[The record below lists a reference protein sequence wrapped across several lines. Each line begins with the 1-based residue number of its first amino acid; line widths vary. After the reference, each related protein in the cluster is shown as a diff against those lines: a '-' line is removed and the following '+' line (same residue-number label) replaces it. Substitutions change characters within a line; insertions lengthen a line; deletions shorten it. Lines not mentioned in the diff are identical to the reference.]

1 MSGVTQ
7 VQIHYVRD
15 ILNHRLRFG
24 TPEEK
29 LKLDKYRTIALFKPA
44 MTFGYIRWRGNK
56 YGTQDWR
63 VYVLQ
68 TCVQGQMTKVPG
80 IEPAAKVLL
89 AIHGIERV
97 KRCLKIIDSLEK
109 SSKGGLKSVP
119 TSYWLRVQTSILN
132 RTPLRAMP
140 QHYLKHEPSHVS

>member
-7 VQIHYVRD
+7 VQLHYVKD
-15 ILNHRLRFG
+15 IFNHRLRFG
-24 TPEEK
+24 TPDETI
-29 LKLDKYRTIALFKPA
+29 KLDKYRRLALFKPA

-68 TCVQGQMTKVPG
+68 TGAQGTMTRVPG
-80 IEPAAKVLL
+80 ISPAAKVLL

-97 KRCLKIIDSLEK
+97 KRCLQIIDGLETSAK
-109 SSKGGLKSVP
+109 DGLESVP
-119 TSYWLRVQTSILN
+119 LSYWPRVHTSLLN
-132 RTPLRAMP
+132 RSALRAMP
-140 QHYLKHEPSHVS
+140 QHYLKSEQNYVS